1 MFVLICLAAALVVVV
16 VAAVIFGLKFIAD
29 KIESGLQSILDE
41 LILVIVIYAVEA
53 VVCIVYTIASLLW
66 LEEVLPE
73 KLQGIL

>member
-53 VVCIVYTIASLLW
+53 VVCIVYTIASLL
-66 LEEVLPE
+66 
-73 KLQGIL
+73 